1 MSMTSS
7 SQQQAGSAAPGAAD
21 AIDLDSLM
29 QANIVRVFN
38 ERNPDRRGVALR
50 ELYTENATLYD
61 PETVAT
67 GREAIS
73 EAIDSLHRMLP
84 PGFFF
89 TATGRAVGHNGA
101 ARLFWQAGPPGGPP
115 AITGTDVAHIEN
127 GRIKLLYV
135 FVDPGAH

>member
-1 MSMTSS
+1 MSSS
-7 SQQQAGSAAPGAAD
+7 SQQQVGIGTIGSAD
-21 AIDLDSLM
+21 AIDLDALM

-38 ERNPDRRGVALR
+38 ERNPDLRCAALN
-50 ELYTENATLYD
+50 ELYTEKATLCD

-67 GREAIS
+67 GRDAIS
-73 EAIDSLHRMLP
+73 DAIESLHRMLP
-84 PGFFF
+84 PDFVF
-89 TATGRAVGHNGA
+89 TATGHAVGHNGA
-101 ARLFWQAGPPGGPP
+101 ARLFWQAGPPDGAA

>member
-1 MSMTSS
+1 MHMTSS
-7 SQQQAGSAAPGAAD
+7 SRQQADTGPAADGSALD
-21 AIDLDSLM
+21 ALM

-38 ERNPDRRGVALR
+38 ERNPDRRGAALR
-50 ELYTENATLYD
+50 DLYTENATLCD

-84 PGFFF
+84 PGFVF
-89 TATGRAVGHNGA
+89 TATGHAVGHNGA
-101 ARLFWQAGPPGGPP
+101 ARLFWQAGPPRGPA
-115 AITGTDVAHIEN
+115 AITGTDFAHIEN